1 MMRTKKVRYPC
12 LSEGILAGKRLQTL
26 IDGRLQR
33 PVSAPPLLCS
43 AETPWSGLPL
53 ERDVC
58 YDGGAGTII
67 FPYTELVMVT
77 AGTIHVD
84 YRALG
89 TGERFT
95 ASEGTVTIWPAGHES
110 TPASWTAHH
119 GAGHAAEMIRIQ
131 LDDSAFEQLVPSDG
145 HLISQK
151 VAQRSAIQ
159 DARLSSL
166 MRLMAD
172 EIALGCPGGRLFGE
186 ALSLAMQAYVAT
198 RYAAH
203 CIESPKDG
211 LAQPVLVRVLDYIRT
226 NLGSDLAIVDLAA
239 VANMSPHHFC
249 LRFKRAVGVTPHQW
263 VTRARID
270 EAALLLK
277 AGRSSINEVA
287 LSVGFTNQSHFT
299 YVFRRLMG
307 TTPKRYR
314 KMS

>member
-1 MMRTKKVRYPC
+1 M
-12 LSEGILAGKRLQTL
+12 AGKRLQAL
-26 IDGRLQR
+26 IDGRLQA

-43 AETPWSGLPL
+43 AETTWSGLPL
-53 ERDVC
+53 ERNAC
-58 YDGGAGTII
+58 YDGGASSII

-77 AGTIHVD
+77 VGDIRVD

-89 TGERFT
+89 TGGRFT
-95 ASEGTVTIWPAGHES
+95 AGAGSVTIWPAGHES
-110 TPASWTAHH
+110 KPASWTAHH
-119 GAGHAAEMIRIQ
+119 DEGGAAEMIRIQ
-131 LDDSAFEQLVPSDG
+131 LDDSAFEQLVPTHG

-159 DARLSSL
+159 DAPLASL

-172 EIALGCPGGRLFGE
+172 EIAEGCPGGRLFGE
-186 ALSLAMQAYVAT
+186 SLSLAMEAHVAT

-203 CIESPKDG
+203 CIEAPKDG
-211 LAQPVLVRVLDYIRT
+211 LAQPVLADVLDYIRT
-226 NLGSDLAIVDLAA
+226 NLGSDLAIADLAA
-239 VANMSPHHFC
+239 VANMSSHHFS

-263 VTRARID
+263 VTRARVD

-277 AGRSSINEVA
+277 AGRTSINEVA
-287 LSVGFTNQSHFT
+287 LTVGFTSQSHFT
-299 YVFRRLMG
+299 YVFRCLKG